1 MVWAVFAVLTAL
13 AALAVLIPLSRA
25 SRREA
30 GSRDASVA
38 LYADQL
44 QEIDRDLAR
53 GTLAQAEAGAA
64 RAEVG
69 RRLLAASRQTVAARP
84 ESGWRGRAVGL
95 VAIVVLP
102 VAAVAA
108 YLATGAP
115 DMPDRPLAA
124 RDDGSVDGQNIAA
137 LIARVERHLAEAP
150 DDGQGW
156 AVLAPVYL
164 RTGRSAD
171 AAAAYRNAIR
181 LAGADAERE
190 AGLGE
195 ALTAVGG
202 GIVTADA
209 RAAFERAAALDP
221 TAVKPRF
228 YLALAL
234 GQEGRRDEAAAAWR
248 ALIAGAP
255 PGAPWLSAAQ
265 GELARVDPTAVP
277 PTALPPAAAPGP
289 SAADVEAAGTMSQ
302 GDRAAMIE
310 GMVKGLAE
318 RLTAGGG
325 SLDEWLRLANAYA
338 VLGRP
343 DDARAALRSAK
354 AAFPDDAAAG
364 KRIDEAATALNLSL

>member
-1 MVWAVFAVLTAL
+1 MVWAVFAVLTAF

-25 SRREA
+25 SRRET

-53 GTLAQAEAGAA
+53 GTLAPAEAGAA

-69 RRLLAASRQTVAARP
+69 RRLLAASRQSADARP
-84 ESGWRGRAVGL
+84 ESAWRGRLVTL

-102 VAAVAA
+102 LAAVAG

-115 DMPDRPLAA
+115 DTPDRPLAA
-124 RDDGSVDGQNIAA
+124 RDDGTVDGRNLDG
-137 LIARVERHLAEAP
+137 LIARVERHLAETP

-164 RTGRSAD
+164 RTGRAAD

-181 LAGADAERE
+181 LVGADAERE

-195 ALTAVGG
+195 ALTALGG

-221 TAVKPRF
+221 TAVKPQF

-265 GELARVDPTAVP
+265 AELAGVDPTA
-277 PTALPPAAAPGP
+277 APPAAAPGP

-310 GMVKGLAE
+310 GMVKRLAE
-318 RLTAGGG
+318 RLAAGGG

-343 DDARAALRSAK
+343 DDARAALLSAK

-364 KRIDEAATALNLSL
+364 KRIDEAATALNLSLKNL